1 MRLAGDCMV
10 VGIKDTAK
18 LIGISII
25 ACCAVLVCTMFLN
38 YKIDIVSIKDMVTSP
53 EAMMFYNA
61 QVSTSKVVCYVTGG
75 CLLLTSVIMLLF
87 YIKHYIDSHK
97 KELGILKALGYSNM
111 KIAINFWVFGL
122 TMLLGTAIGFASSF
136 IIMHPFYMLQN
147 KDNILPE
154 VSIHFHFSL
163 LLYLVIV
170 PAMVFSMISVIYAYI
185 KLKQPVLGLLRDQA
199 CNKSKVKRLKDNTS
213 TDQTFS
219 EELKKNT
226 MKSRKVL
233 VFFIF
238 FSGFCYSDT
247 TQMSFSMNN
256 LSSPMM
262 AFMIITIGLIL
273 AFITLILAITTV
285 ISSNT
290 KTIAMM
296 RVFGYKQRE
305 CSRAILDGYRPAA
318 YIGFA
323 LGTIYQYALLKIMV
337 SVVFKDIQNVP
348 EYKFDFT
355 SLMISLASFAI
366 IYEVVMH
373 FFTEKI
379 KKISIK
385 EIMLE

>member
-1 MRLAGDCMV
+1 MV

-25 ACCAVLVCTMFLN
+25 ACCAVMVCTMFLN
-38 YKIDIVSIKDMVTSP
+38 YRMDVMAIKDMITSP

-75 CLLLTSVIMLLF
+75 CLLITSVIMLLF

-97 KELGILKALGYSNM
+97 KELGILKALGYSYI
-111 KIAINFWVFGL
+111 KIAKSFWVFGL
-122 TMLLGTAIGFASSF
+122 SVLVGTAAGFASAF
-136 IIMHPFYMLQN
+136 ILMPAFYRVQN
-147 KDNILPE
+147 EDKILPKL
-154 VSIHFHFSL
+154 SIHFHPSL

-170 PAMVFSMISVIYAYI
+170 PAVAFSILSVFYAYM
-185 KLKQPVLGLLRDQA
+185 KLKKPVLELLRDQIQDKA
-199 CNKSKVKRLKDNTS
+199 KTKKLREDGNCDR
-213 TDQTFS
+213 TFL
-219 EELKKNT
+219 EELKRNT
-226 MKSRKVL
+226 LRSRKVL

-247 TQMSFSMNN
+247 TQMSFSMND

-262 AFMIITIGLIL
+262 AFMIIIIGLIL
-273 AFITLILAITTV
+273 AFITLLLAITTV

-296 RVFGYKQRE
+296 RVFGYKQKE
-305 CSRAILDGYRPAA
+305 CCRAILGGYRPAA

-323 LGTIYQYALLKIMV
+323 LGTIYQYALLKIMI
-337 SVVFKDIQNVP
+337 SVVFKDIQGIP
-348 EYKFDFT
+348 EYNFDFV
-355 SLMISLASFAI
+355 SMMISLVSFAI
-366 IYEVVMH
+366 IYEIVMH
-373 FFTEKI
+373 YYTEKI
-379 KKISIK
+379 RKLSIK